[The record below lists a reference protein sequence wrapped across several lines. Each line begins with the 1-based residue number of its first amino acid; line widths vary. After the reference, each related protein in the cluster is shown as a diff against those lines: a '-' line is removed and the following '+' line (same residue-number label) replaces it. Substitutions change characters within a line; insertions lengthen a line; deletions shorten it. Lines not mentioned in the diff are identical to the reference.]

1 MFRFDRGLILNT
13 LEFWRVP
20 GFAVDYTTVFELPTP
35 SSTSSRYTLTQEN
48 IMRYANSSQT
58 QLLADPSSHGYQ
70 VTPKT
75 EPAFGDLEMQATTA
89 AGPVTPQLSH
99 QKSDRTS
106 AMTFMRQA
114 TGSSRAGPPSI
125 DFDMTK
131 MRGESMDSNDT
142 SGSIV

>member
-1 MFRFDRGLILNT
+1 
-13 LEFWRVP
+13 
-20 GFAVDYTTVFELPTP
+20 VFELPTP
-35 SSTSSRYTLTQEN
+35 SANRNRYTLTQEN
-48 IMRYANSSQT
+48 IMRYANSSQL
-58 QLLADPSSHGYQ
+58 QLLSNSSNHGYQ
-70 VTPKT
+70 VTAKT
-75 EPAFGDLEMQATTA
+75 DPAFGDLEMQVTTA

-125 DFDMTK
+125 DFDQTK

-142 SGSIV
+142 SGSIL